1 MGRNGTGKSTL
12 LRAVAGRAVPGLPPD
27 VQVLHVEQEVVGDA
41 TPVLDAVLRCDVE
54 RWDLLEEE
62 RALQAAAGKDGDRLA
77 AIYARLEAIDAFAQ
91 EAKAA
96 SILAVRYLSNTTTPC
111 TGRGG
116 GADTQEIGA
125 VLRRRNDAGAHKG
138 PLRGL
143 AHARGAGGERGGGG

>member
-54 RWDLLEEE
+54 RWDLLEGEL
-62 RALQAAAGKDGDRLA
+62 ALQAAGGKDGDRLA

-96 SILAVRYLSNTTTPC
+96 SILAVRDTSNLQLHRE
-111 TGRGG
+111 GRG
-116 GADTQEIGA
+116 D
-125 VLRRRNDAGAHKG
+125 
-138 PLRGL
+138 
-143 AHARGAGGERGGGG
+143 